1 MKTNKTFS
9 EMSVFLVFV
18 WYDLNTEG
26 ACQQRPTAAF
36 RSTALRSTRSL
47 KIQPSSFGTFRVIRV
62 QHAVKC
68 VLTRSS
74 AVQNTDNI
82 IIIIITLTNYNEFKV
97 KVDVYFSFISST
109 SSAHCRFID
118 TCPGRLNRC
127 GS

>member
-9 EMSVFLVFV
+9 EISVFFVFV
-18 WYDLNTEG
+18 WYDLNSKEG
-26 ACQQRPTAAF
+26 VSAAAF

-47 KIQPSSFGTFRVIRV
+47 KTQPSSFGTFRVIRV

-82 IIIIITLTNYNEFKV
+82 VIIIIIIIITVTNYNEFKV
-97 KVDVYFSFISST
+97 KVDVYFSLKQ
-109 SSAHCRFID
+109 RF
-118 TCPGRLNRC
+118 P
-127 GS
+127 